1 MRTVSSNLMA
11 RAKNGPAKKWA
22 AGLPRPKFREETPRR
37 RTVEPQPV
45 IVTALH
51 NLGRCARKSSFF
63 FQTRWHGWGIAVRSG
78 PYGTLH
84 DGRMC
89 NAQRR
94 FSDGWRIAGATA

>member
-1 MRTVSSNLMA
+1 MTTAYSNVMA
-11 RAKNGPAKKWA
+11 WAKKWA

-51 NLGRCARKSSFF
+51 NVGRYAGKSSFF
-63 FQTRWHGWGIAVRSG
+63 LQTPWPGWGIAVGSG
-78 PYGTLH
+78 PYSAVC
-84 DGRMC
+84 DARMC

-94 FSDGWRIAGATA
+94 FSDGRRTAKYATS